1 MLQHI
6 LLCCM
11 KKEVDGKCLL
21 QCQHWYDALCCLDAV
36 FNRFM
41 EIVDGCMKHWGLLLL
56 GLLLLVLE
64 AL

>member
-1 MLQHI
+1 
-6 LLCCM
+6 
-11 KKEVDGKCLL
+11 
-21 QCQHWYDALCCLDAV
+21 LDAV